1 MKPVL
6 LISALLV
13 SALTLNEHAQ
23 SDAPRIVLSEGV
35 PPALSHLHLTHYNNV
50 LQITRVSTESAE
62 ASMDLSPYVA
72 RLETRAD
79 GSVQVTHVHTH
90 LSEVVDH
97 YWHALTALGFE
108 QTHGAAVQETV
119 VYTFQNE
126 GQQLEVEFTPR
137 GEEVAL
143 RLAFEKEVEQE
154 VRETDTLSERN

>member
-1 MKPVL
+1 MKTVL
-6 LISALLV
+6 LISALFV
-13 SALTLNEHAQ
+13 STLTLNAHAQ
-23 SDAPRIVLSEGV
+23 SETPRIVLSEGV
-35 PPALSHLHLTHYNNV
+35 PPALSHLHLTHYGDV

-108 QTHGAAVQETV
+108 HTNGAAVQETV

-126 GQQLEVEFTPR
+126 GQRLEVEFTPR
-137 GEEVAL
+137 GEEVTR
-143 RLAFEKEVEQE
+143 RLAFEQEVEQE
-154 VRETDTLSERN
+154 ANKTDALSERN